1 MSIKVMVLVWESDLP
16 RDEKYI
22 CLALA
27 DWANDE
33 GESVYPSIGR
43 VHWKTKYSRRQ
54 VVRLMQD
61 LEGRGVLTQQGTTDQ
76 GVKRFKINV
85 DALPTRPPYDP
96 QRDNGKSRKGEP
108 DPEDIDQDEPQNT
121 GGVKMSPPI
130 IEGEG
135 CQNVTQGVPK
145 CHPEGVTMSPDS
157 LFIPSV
163 ESPVKNTAAKPAA
176 VSDPPES
183 EFPEI
188 VKNPRALKALQD
200 FEKNRQAATA
210 NGGGPDLSQWPEDCR
225 PWVKKFCDLWQIEP
239 PRPTG
244 KKGGDFGLWIQESRY
259 LAEAAGEFGTM
270 VLERVYSDHESERKE
285 KGKAPFMVSRP
296 GSLIKAAR
304 AKAGELRRAGVVP
317 GPGQPDPRQESL
329 EDYLARVAEQKAAN
343 ERYMAEVRAKR
354 DEMVK
359 QGVGVYGGAK

>member
-1 MSIKVMVLVWESDLP
+1 MSDPKESVVNKYGQFTIVPNRLIEIAHIIGLDALVIWTILQYHAGQSDSAFPSYDRLQAMTGLTRARVSAAIKVLTKFGLVV
-16 RDEKYI
+16 K
-22 CLALA
+22 
-27 DWANDE
+27 
-33 GESVYPSIGR
+33 
-43 VHWKTKYSRRQ
+43 H
-54 VVRLMQD
+54 
-61 LEGRGVLTQQGTTDQ
+61 
-76 GVKRFKINV
+76 KRFSQSTVYELQLLTKEMVESILSQ
-85 DALPTRPPYDP
+85 A
-96 QRDNGKSRKGEP
+96 
-108 DPEDIDQDEPQNT
+108 EPQNT
-121 GGVKMSPPI
+121 SSSGGELV
-130 IEGEG
+130 
-135 CQNVTQGVPK
+135 
-145 CHPEGVTMSPDS
+145 D
-157 LFIPSV
+157 
-163 ESPVKNTAAKPAA
+163 ESPVVQGVDSSSSTGELPVVQQVDANKTQLTRLIEQDSNMAAKTAA

-200 FEKNRQAATA
+200 FEKNRQEATA
-210 NGGGPDLSQWPEDCR
+210 NGGGLDLSQWPEDCR